1 MFTLAHMGLRQ
12 LTHNRSL
19 YNEVNDAREV
29 PENNPSFFFFSK
41 KGGEIRAVGTS
52 RELFLNSTSGGVT
65 FVCGWS

>member
-29 PENNPSFFFFSK
+29 PENTPSFFFFFKK
-41 KGGEIRAVGTS
+41 KGVKSVQWERAES
-52 RELFLNSTSGGVT
+52 YY
-65 FVCGWS
+65 